1 MAVGGLFSSS
11 SSSNPNSGDPYAPPP
26 NGNDD
31 DINSILSQYR
41 PLIQQFSLSSVLGY
55 CSAVSAK
62 RIGKTLA
69 FIGGLAFVSL
79 QAMVHKGYI
88 QVDWKQIEQSVKDVV
103 DTDNDGE
110 ITDKDIQRYWVR
122 VKAFL
127 LENIPDASGFGLGF
141 MLGLKS

>member
-1 MAVGGLFSSS
+1 MAGLF
-11 SSSNPNSGDPYAPPP
+11 SSNPNSGDPYAPTPR
-26 NGNDD
+26 NDD
-31 DINSILSQYR
+31 NSNDDILSQYR
-41 PLIQQFSLSSVLGY
+41 PLIQQFSLSSILGY

-69 FIGGLAFVSL
+69 FIGGMGFVCL

-88 QVDWKQIEQSVKDVV
+88 TVDWKKIEKSVTDVV
-103 DTDNDGE
+103 DTDKDGK
-110 ITDKDIQRYWVR
+110 ITERDVQRYFEK

-127 LENIPDASGFGLGF
+127 MENIPDASGFGLGF